1 MSSASG
7 PLAGS
12 PPGVP
17 RHPCGGQ
24 DLPET
29 APSHARGVAWTGL
42 VFLAGVAVGITA
54 LALFE
59 GLTAPP
65 VSAAAADPRSVG
77 LTWGWLAFGFGAQAL
92 FMARMLVQWIATERR
107 RRSVVPVAFWWLS
120 LIGGFMLL
128 AYFLRRG
135 DPVGVVGQL
144 FGVVVYLRNLVHI
157 HREQGSGR
165 IP

>member
-1 MSSASG
+1 MGDATASH
-7 PLAGS
+7 S
-12 PPGVP
+12 
-17 RHPCGGQ
+17 
-24 DLPET
+24 
-29 APSHARGVAWTGL
+29 RGIAWSGL
-42 VFLAGVAVGITA
+42 VFAVGVAVGISV
-54 LALFE
+54 LALIE
-59 GLTAPP
+59 GLHVPSA
-65 VSAAAADPRSVG
+65 SAAIDPRSVG
-77 LTWGWLAFGFGAQAL
+77 LPLGWLAFGFGAQAL
-92 FMARMLVQWIATERR
+92 FMARMLVQWIATERQ

-157 HREQGSGR
+157 QREQRSGR